1 MLDMKDESVL
11 KASGALTGGI
21 GGKADACGSLLG
33 SSMMIGMAMG
43 MGREGKS
50 MDRMFPCVIKTA
62 EFYDWFVKEFESSK
76 CRDIITRFG
85 NGTFYDFGIPE
96 QAKAGTEAG
105 VLAKCDD
112 LIQRSVTKAASMI
125 LDAQEA
131 ANKK

>member
-1 MLDMKDESVL
+1 MFDIKEEGVL
-11 KASGALTGGI
+11 KAASALTGGI

-33 SSMMIGMAMG
+33 SSMILGVQLG
-43 MGREGKS
+43 MGREEGTIE
-50 MDRMFPCVIKTA
+50 RMAPAIMKTA
-62 EFYDWFVKEFESSK
+62 EFYDWFIKEFQSSK

-85 NGTFYDFGIPE
+85 NGVFYDFGIPE

-112 LIQRSVTKAASMI
+112 LIQRSVTKAATMI

-131 ANKK
+131 AAKK